1 MAISAA
7 VFDLPI
13 RGSLVLLILALGLFI
28 ASNLALG
35 FTFSTIATSQ
45 MQALQLA
52 QFTLLPSISL
62 CGFMFPFLGMPV
74 WAQWAGEVF
83 PTTHALR
90 IVRGILLKGNTA
102 AEILPELWPIALFT
116 LIVGAIAIWSYRET
130 LD

>member
-1 MAISAA
+1 MI
-7 VFDLPI
+7 
-13 RGSLVLLILALGLFI
+13 
-28 ASNLALG
+28 
-35 FTFSTIATSQ
+35 
-45 MQALQLA
+45 
-52 QFTLLPSISL
+52 LPSPAQSRLSGLASIPAVCRCRCPRGTL
-62 CGFMFPFLGMPV
+62 TV